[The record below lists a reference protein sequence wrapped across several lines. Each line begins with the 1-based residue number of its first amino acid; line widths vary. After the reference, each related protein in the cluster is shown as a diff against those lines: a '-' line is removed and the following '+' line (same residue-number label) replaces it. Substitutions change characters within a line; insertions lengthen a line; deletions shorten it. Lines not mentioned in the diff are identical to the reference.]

1 MKICGGLDHLIPGGK
16 AGALLHETVQK
27 RVVIDETVGIP
38 VYKDSAG
45 VAKALKGLET
55 GIGLHEGI
63 VKDLHQQVLH
73 FLGVVHILKSHINL
87 PDCRRTSEPVPP
99 RTYATRAGRQP
110 YGDGCTRS
118 SGRPCRGPA
127 RRC

>member
-45 VAKALKGLET
+45 VAKA
-55 GIGLHEGI
+55 
-63 VKDLHQQVLH
+63 
-73 FLGVVHILKSHINL
+73 S
-87 PDCRRTSEPVPP
+87 
-99 RTYATRAGRQP
+99 
-110 YGDGCTRS
+110 RS
-118 SGRPCRGPA
+118 FIFWG
-127 RRC
+127 